1 MFLKL
6 LFAKFKKKLYNNLK
20 YKDKTMQLKKFDI
33 LVQGA
38 GQKPH
43 EVTGVQAIN
52 EQQLRQLYAMNDEII
67 LEIRNVYEGDSVKN
81 TNTNPEYNLKPD
93 EIPKEALS
101 TDNTTNPLNIN
112 PVPNKQVYIDKP
124 NKFPQ
129 QDSTPKYYKIGEIE
143 IKEVN
148 GKIYQKQWVALD
160 IKEMKNYRLI
170 SDKTNKII
178 SMSGKHIEYKK
189 WIEVSDTSSKE
200 QELLND

>member
-1 MFLKL
+1 MFLKS
-6 LFAKFKKKLYNNLK
+6 LFAKFKKKMYNNVES
-20 YKDKTMQLKKFDI
+20 KDKTMQLKKFDI

-101 TDNTTNPLNIN
+101 TDNTPNPLNIN